1 MNDKT
6 TADMARDDELS
17 SLLEDYPMEAVE
29 PGFFDRAL
37 VRAAETSRRRQQ
49 RRWLATGFGG
59 AVAAGIVAWLV
70 GGVLFTSPDTVVP
83 DIPGITIAVEE
94 RREVSFV
101 FASST
106 ALDNAVL
113 TIELPEGVELAGF
126 PGQAAVSWETSLD
139 AGKNHLPLTL
149 VATRAVDGIVVAR
162 LEHDERSK
170 IFRLRVS
177 AG

>member
-1 MNDKT
+1 MNDET
-6 TADMARDDELS
+6 TENRPQDDELS
-17 SLLEDYPMEAVE
+17 SLLKNLPMVAAE

-59 AVAAGIVAWLV
+59 AVAAGLVAWLI
-70 GGVLFTSPDTVVP
+70 GGVLFTSPDIAVP
-83 DIPGITIAVEE
+83 DIPGITIALEE

-113 TIELPEGVELAGF
+113 TIELPEGVELEGF

-149 VATRAVDGIVVAR
+149 VATRAVDGVVVAR
-162 LEHDERSK
+162 LEHDARSK
-170 IFRLRVS
+170 TFRLRVS